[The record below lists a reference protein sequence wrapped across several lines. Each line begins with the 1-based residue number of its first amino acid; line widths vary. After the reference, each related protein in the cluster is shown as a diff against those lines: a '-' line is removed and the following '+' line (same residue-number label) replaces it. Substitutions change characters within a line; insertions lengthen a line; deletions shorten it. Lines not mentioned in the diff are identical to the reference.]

1 MNYLLRL
8 FKYRIL
14 TPLNSIN
21 YSVCKLNI
29 FLGDSQVWNVI
40 KYWISFYENVL
51 VHQIDGLSCFV
62 VIDSSKH
69 FKSKIVNHFDAVDD
83 FDVVSKLVVDNT
95 RVLNDCCEVN
105 IVLMTLLLIQPTMV
119 IISA

>member
-1 MNYLLRL
+1 MNNFLRL
-8 FKYRIL
+8 FKYWIL
-14 TPLNSIN
+14 TSLNSIN

-29 FLGDSQVWNVI
+29 FLGNSQVWYVI
-40 KYWISFYENVL
+40 KDRISFYEGVL
-51 VHQIDGLSCFV
+51 VHQVDGLSCFV
-62 VIDSSKH
+62 VVHSSEH

-95 RVLNDCCEVN
+95 RVLNDCGEVN